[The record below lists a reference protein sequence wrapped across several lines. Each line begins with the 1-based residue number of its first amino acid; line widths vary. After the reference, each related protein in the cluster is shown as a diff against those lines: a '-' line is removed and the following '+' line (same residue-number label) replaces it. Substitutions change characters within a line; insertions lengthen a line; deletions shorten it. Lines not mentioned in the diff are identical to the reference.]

1 MFQLFWSWPISTPSR
16 LDLKNDSGYMPIRST
31 DAAFGIKGDRRPD
44 TIPDL
49 LTLITHF
56 YVSANP
62 EIEILVPCTEE

>member
-1 MFQLFWSWPISTPSR
+1 
-16 LDLKNDSGYMPIRST
+16 MPIRST

-56 YVSANP
+56 YVSTNP